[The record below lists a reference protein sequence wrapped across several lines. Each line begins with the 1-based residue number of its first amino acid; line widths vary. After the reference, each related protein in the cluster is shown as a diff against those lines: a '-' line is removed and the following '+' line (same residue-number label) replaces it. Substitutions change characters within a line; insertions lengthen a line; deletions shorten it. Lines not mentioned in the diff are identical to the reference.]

1 MLDGYLTRKEVQQQT
16 GWSLGFI
23 DKLPRTKIGGKV
35 FIRVTA
41 IRQMMSAVSNAMPT
55 DPPRALAW
63 DAMGFWAVNEHRPL
77 CDDKA
82 NLLTSTVSGFL
93 LEYPGGDVRSD
104 DFVLYAAA
112 NLPAGG
118 GVIGNELRADI
129 LREAALHRLL

>member
-1 MLDGYLTRKEVQQQT
+1 MLDGYSTRKEVQQQT
-16 GWSLGFI
+16 GWSLNFI

-35 FIRVTA
+35 FIHIDA
-41 IRQMMSAVSNAMPT
+41 IRQTLLRASEAAPS
-55 DPPRALAW
+55 DPRPLAW
-63 DAMGFWAVNEHRPL
+63 DAMGFWGVNERRALSDH
-77 CDDKA
+77 KA
-82 NLLTSTVSGFL
+82 DLLTSTVSGFL

-129 LREAALHRLL
+129 LREAALRRLL